1 MVVDRPPEKPYDF
14 APLPGRAARAACT
27 RHHTFAREL
36 ETGNLE
42 CDLVLLR
49 PVQVAAGLLDF
60 VRGDRSG
67 EQIASL
73 QAMVTRQGQRVY
85 VVPGS
90 SLKGAIRSLAEAV
103 SYSCLSIAGGTVR
116 QQVPTQLRR
125 CTRLDEL
132 CPACRLFGMTG
143 ARHQNYMGCVHVADV
158 LLPPG
163 GRVVI
168 TRTPLLWAPA
178 RSRRG
183 LPGRYLKGRYVRG
196 RKFYFHGRAA
206 AGPDARV
213 ALDAG
218 QTLRALIHF
227 DNLSP
232 ALLGVLLTA
241 LGLNPEHPFPI
252 KVGAGKPVGMGSVEV
267 RLGAAVLRG
276 AVAQTGRLGAG
287 ERRLVG
293 NALRQWV
300 DDYCRAAAREG
311 LLYTEGLERVAD
323 ILRRDGLESRD
334 MPSGPY

>member
-1 MVVDRPPEKPYDF
+1 MRLVCRPKGSEADGCRSSTGEALRFRPV
-14 APLPGRAARAACT
+14 ARTRRAGRL
-27 RHHTFAREL
+27 HHTFAREL
-36 ETGNLE
+36 ETGSLE

-85 VVPGS
+85 ALPGS

-143 ARHQNYMGCVHVADV
+143 VRHQNYMGCVHVADV

-252 KVGAGKPVGMGSVEV
+252 KVGAG
-267 RLGAAVLRG
+267 LA
-276 AVAQTGRLGAG
+276 
-287 ERRLVG
+287 
-293 NALRQWV
+293 
-300 DDYCRAAAREG
+300 
-311 LLYTEGLERVAD
+311 
-323 ILRRDGLESRD
+323 RRDGQCGGPAGGSSFAWRRGPD
-334 MPSGPY
+334 WAFGGWGAPSCRRRTAAVGG